1 MEIRYIVDNT
11 AGAFQSFMCSH
22 HSKFKKIVG
31 QNTFPI
37 LLINVEDMKI
47 LGNIKEI
54 DVHCVT
60 YVNAA
65 VVLGWKPG

>member
-11 AGAFQSFMCSH
+11 AGVFQEFTRSY